1 MKPASHRHREDMT
14 SSLQALDNK
23 VHLIERKW
31 GVGKLQQAA
40 NTHLLTKF
48 NTQKARLDSA
58 IVDDD
63 PERVIKT
70 ASGMERAWDALETNA
85 RETFTKPR
93 PAEVWEIKLADG
105 NVVGLVR
112 DQVDASLAVAHG
124 ADIVFTLREIGLLI
138 DELGSLTMAT
148 KRQFKLAQVTR
159 ITKSPQFDE
168 RTGDD
173 IPF

>member
-1 MKPASHRHREDMT
+1 
-14 SSLQALDNK
+14 
-23 VHLIERKW
+23 
-31 GVGKLQQAA
+31 
-40 NTHLLTKF
+40 
-48 NTQKARLDSA
+48 
-58 IVDDD
+58 
-63 PERVIKT
+63 
-70 ASGMERAWDALETNA
+70 MERAWDALETNA

-93 PAEVWEIKLADG
+93 PAEGWEIKLADG

-138 DELGSLTMAT
+138 DELGSLTMET
-148 KRQFKLAQVTR
+148 KRQFKLSQVTR